1 MSKTVNNVVNF
12 HKEKGKVT
20 TEIIELGRIGVDSG
34 TMMLCDPCYI
44 FQDEKTK
51 SATWSDFID
60 RMNLNGM
67 DGNKKGCVLSLNDHD
82 FANGSVFST
91 GFGDGSYP
99 VKIEVGDFGKW
110 GKRVVSAKIT
120 FIDDEEMSEYED
132 D

>member
-1 MSKTVNNVVNF
+1 MKMSKKVN
-12 HKEKGKVT
+12 K
-20 TEIIELGRIGVDSG
+20 EIIELGNISVDSG

-60 RMNLNGM
+60 RMRSNGM
-67 DGNKKGCVLSLNDHD
+67 DGDEKGCVLNLNDHD

-99 VKIEVGDFGKW
+99 VEIEVGDFGKW

-120 FIDDEEMSEYED
+120 FIDDMEK
-132 D
+132 